1 MLESL
6 EYERGGIMF
15 SKTKKL
21 FCKKET
27 VLEAYWRGRGEGW
40 FACENMIVTRIKKYH
55 PDIQD
60 KLIQDLVQ

>member
-1 MLESL
+1 
-6 EYERGGIMF
+6 MF
-15 SKTKKL
+15 SKIKKL